1 MHATVDDP
9 PSATDLAT
17 HVVSVQS
24 ASPPPADS
32 PNEHGPLRRLKSKS
46 SLWSIGSSN
55 PDEEP
60 IPEPSSAEKNAG
72 KQSIFRRLSPALAA
86 RVKLLDG
93 GSKVTS
99 APRNASAVGR
109 IPEEQLK
116 ELDSQ
121 HKDLSIKVER
131 KGQAWNGVALTSPA
145 STTSPELSRRSASNN
160 LELPSQNLLQEFE
173 KALEK
178 GSDYTDAVVDGPEPP
193 VLADAPSVTVP
204 ETETDV
210 SSTSMSVVEAAPAQL
225 RADPDPSP
233 SPTGQDDQDTR
244 TDFEKYVDDTKRSEE
259 QAESAPE
266 PPPKDEE
273 PPSSP
278 THALSSSSNSQSYF
292 NPRGLQRAE
301 SIYSFSRA
309 SFSNQLSQLTSIP
322 LPQPG
327 ALETSIRNIATAL
340 AAVRALNG
348 AAEQIHIWI
357 RKASDVLSGLDS
369 EDDVEWAAAGGR
381 EGLDG
386 VDKAITRFESLVNV
400 YVAAIENVQLRDDIA
415 NVDSESLKT
424 IVRQMESILHNW
436 AQIKIKLRGVKEQVE
451 LAMEWEELWSN
462 VLGDV
467 GMEIDNLS
475 GMIFEM
481 EEKRHQSLLD
491 NGESTTGLDINEL
504 ETIVEESPIKG
515 RSPANRHLSLGPM
528 LAAASGTPVIKTPQ
542 DDSSYSNLMAL
553 FARMQ
558 PLRAS
563 LDFLPMRLSMF
574 QSRAEGVFPSACEEL
589 DDRRSRLEKS
599 YKVLEQ
605 DAEALRKELGEDKWI
620 IVFRNAGSQAQKM
633 FDSVERS
640 IAKLQEGLETN
651 AQVHN
656 PANLTKRI
664 ENYEAKK
671 IHYVPAIER
680 VISIIQKGVNDR
692 LTVNGE
698 VLRLLSDMTSRTDAL
713 KASLRVMD
721 SSLEDVQI
729 FKGQQLR
736 DSISS
741 IITMDSPATG
751 SAIDTPGSSPAS
763 SVIMSGSGYKPASTP
778 FGGSRRRE
786 SSVSSVA
793 ARSSSKVRRFSFVPQ
808 PTAGMTGRKSSIPKP
823 SGLTSPTHGKSS
835 FAVTPTPAGRRMS
848 RVPQPS
854 PIPNRPRWNNSTNT
868 NDLDVGHPYRPL
880 GATTPNGYRRTSAP
894 TRTTPR
900 PASTVP
906 FRRDMS
912 ASPAPSGGRSA
923 SRLSTRFASS
933 SRSPVRNASSPTP
946 LRPSVLDPP
955 PYSRLRRAS
964 PMMSSAA
971 TAGMNNAPRSRQ
983 SFAGMGTTFSRSV
996 SHALDM
1002 DASPTKPTRP
1012 GTSLGHST
1020 NSRRTSLLPLPK
1032 RTADKLAAQ
1041 KKADGRPPWRA

>member
-9 PSATDLAT
+9 PSSATDIAT
-17 HVVSVQS
+17 YPVSVQC
-24 ASPPPADS
+24 ASPPPAEGS
-32 PNEHGPLRRLKSKS
+32 PNEHGPSPLRRLKSKS

-55 PDEEP
+55 NEDEP
-60 IPEPSSAEKNAG
+60 ISEPSSAERNTG

-93 GSKVTS
+93 SSKVTS

-109 IPEEQLK
+109 IPEEHLNQLDN
-116 ELDSQ
+116 L
-121 HKDLSIKVER
+121 HKNLSIKVER
-131 KGQAWNGVALTSPA
+131 KGQTWNGVTLTSPGSA
-145 STTSPELSRRSASNN
+145 TSQSTKRSASNK
-160 LELPSQNLLQEFE
+160 LEIPNQDFLQELSHARE
-173 KALEK
+173 QGIDL
-178 GSDYTDAVVDGPEPP
+178 TDAIVDGLQSPARVVPHPP
-193 VLADAPSVTVP
+193 VTAPDA
-204 ETETDV
+204 ET
-210 SSTSMSVVEAAPAQL
+210 SAPPTSMSVTEPVSAPLRVDSEAESLPE
-225 RADPDPSP
+225 DKN
-233 SPTGQDDQDTR
+233 QDNR
-244 TDFEKYVDDTKRSEE
+244 TDFEKYVDDTKRNEE
-259 QAESAPE
+259 QADSAPE
-266 PPPKDEE
+266 PPPKDES
-273 PPSSP
+273 PSSP
-278 THALSSSSNSQSYF
+278 TYTLSSSSNTQSF
-292 NPRGLQRAE
+292 DPRELNRAE

-327 ALETSIRNIATAL
+327 ALETSIENISTAL

-348 AAEQIHIWI
+348 AAEQIQIWI
-357 RKASDVLSGLDS
+357 RKASDVLSGLDA

-381 EGLDG
+381 EGLEG

-400 YVAAIENVQLRDDIA
+400 YVTAIEKVQLRADIG
-415 NVDSESLKT
+415 NVDSANLRT
-424 IVRQMESILHNW
+424 IVSQMESILQNW
-436 AQIKIKLRGVKEQVE
+436 AQIKRKLGGVKEQVE

-481 EEKRHQSLLD
+481 EEKRHQALLD
-491 NGESTTGLDINEL
+491 TGETTGGLDINEL
-504 ETIVEESPIKG
+504 ETIVEESPSKG
-515 RSPANRHLSLGPM
+515 RSPANNRLSIGPL

-542 DDSSYSNLMAL
+542 DDSSHSNLMAL

-574 QSRAEGVFPSACEEL
+574 QSRANAVLPSACEEL
-589 DDRRSRLEKS
+589 DDRRDRLEKS

-640 IAKLQEGLETN
+640 ISKLQEGLETN
-651 AQVHN
+651 AQVNN
-656 PANLTKRI
+656 PGTLTKRI

-671 IHYVPAIER
+671 MHYVPAIER

-698 VLRLLSDMTSRTDAL
+698 VLRLLSDMTSRTNAL
-713 KASLRVMD
+713 KASLKVMD
-721 SSLEDVQI
+721 ASLEDVQI
-729 FKGQQLR
+729 FKGHQLR

-751 SAIDTPGSSPAS
+751 SAADTPGSSPAS
-763 SVIMSGSGYKPASTP
+763 SVVLSGGSGYKTSSTP
-778 FGGSRRRE
+778 LGSSRRE
-786 SSVSSVA
+786 SSVGSST
-793 ARSSSKVRRFSFVPQ
+793 ARSAMPNVRRFSGVPQ
-808 PTAGMTGRKSSIPKP
+808 PVTGRKSSIPKP
-823 SGLTSPTHGKSS
+823 SGLTSPTPGKTS
-835 FAVTPTPAGRRMS
+835 FAVTPTPSGRRMS

-854 PIPNRPRWNNSTNT
+854 PIPNRPRWNLNTNT
-868 NDLDVGHPYRPL
+868 NDLNTYQPF
-880 GATTPNGYRRTSAP
+880 GATTPNGHRNASAP
-894 TRTTPR
+894 VRTPR
-900 PASTVP
+900 PASTLP

-912 ASPAPSGGRSA
+912 SSPAPSSGRSM

-933 SRSPVRNASSPTP
+933 SRSPVRNMSSPTP
-946 LRPSVLDPP
+946 PRSSLLDPP
-955 PYSRLRRAS
+955 PYSRLRRPS
-964 PMMSSAA
+964 NMSSSG
-971 TAGMNNAPRSRQ
+971 TAGMVNTPRSRQ
-983 SFAGMGTTFSRSV
+983 SFAGMASSFSRSV
-996 SHALDM
+996 SHNQDNNE
-1002 DASPTKPTRP
+1002 SPTKPTRP

-1020 NSRRTSLLPLPK
+1020 NRRISLLPLPK
-1032 RTADKLAAQ
+1032 RTEKLATQQ
-1041 KKADGRPPWRA
+1041 KTDSRPRWRGA

>member
-1 MHATVDDP
+1 MHATVDGP
-9 PSATDLAT
+9 TPSATVIAPSAS
-17 HVVSVQS
+17 VSVTS
-24 ASPPPADS
+24 DSPPPPAVSGS
-32 PNEHGPLRRLKSKS
+32 PNDPGPSPLRRLKSKS
-46 SLWSIGSSN
+46 SLWSLGSSN
-55 PDEEP
+55 HSGQEDDS
-60 IPEPSSAEKNAG
+60 IPAEPSSAEKAAG
-72 KQSIFRRLSPALAA
+72 GKPGIFRRLSPALAA

-93 GSKVTS
+93 TNKVTS
-99 APRNASAVGR
+99 APRDPKNVGR

-121 HKDLSIKVER
+121 HQDLSIKVKR
-131 KGQAWNGVALTSPA
+131 RGQAWAGPTASSPDQQA
-145 STTSPELSRRSASNN
+145 QYFKRSASNR
-160 LELPSQNLLQEFE
+160 LEIPSHDLLQRATE
-173 KALEK
+173 AHAQGL
-178 GSDYTDAVVDGPEPP
+178 DYADAVIDGPEPP
-193 VLADAPSVTVP
+193 VLAAAYIPVPVPDAETNPSPAT
-204 ETETDV
+204 
-210 SSTSMSVVEAAPAQL
+210 SSMSVAEPAPAPL
-225 RADPDPSP
+225 RVEPASGPEPP
-233 SPTGQDDQDTR
+233 LPTDTAQDTR

-259 QAESAPE
+259 QSAESAPA
-266 PPPKDEE
+266 PPPKDS
-273 PPSSP
+273 PPSY
-278 THALSSSSNSQSYF
+278 AIASSSNSQSYF
-292 NPRGLQRAE
+292 NPMGLQRAE

-327 ALETSIRNIATAL
+327 ALETSIGNISTAL

-348 AAEQIHIWI
+348 AAEQIQIWI

-400 YVAAIENVQLRDDIA
+400 YVKAIENVQLRDDIV
-415 NVDSESLKT
+415 NVGAESLKT
-424 IVRQMESILHNW
+424 IVSQMESILHNW
-436 AQIKIKLRGVKEQVE
+436 AQIKNKLRGVKEQVE

-481 EEKRHQSLLD
+481 EEKRHHTLMDTGDSA
-491 NGESTTGLDINEL
+491 GGLDINEL
-504 ETIVEESPIKG
+504 ETIVEESPTKG
-515 RSPANRHLSLGPM
+515 RSPATNRLTM

-599 YKVLEQ
+599 YKVLEA

-633 FDSVERS
+633 FESVERS
-640 IAKLQEGLETN
+640 ISKLQEGLETN

-656 PANLTKRI
+656 PGNMTKRI

-671 IHYVPAIER
+671 MHYVPAIER

-713 KASLRVMD
+713 KASIRVMD
-721 SSLEDVQI
+721 TSLEDVQI
-729 FKGQQLR
+729 VKGQQLR

-763 SVIMSGSGYKPASTP
+763 SVVMSGSGYKTP
-778 FGGSRRRE
+778 MGSSSRRE
-786 SSVSSVA
+786 SSVGSA
-793 ARSSSKVRRFSFVPQ
+793 TTRSTMSKVRRLSGLPQ
-808 PTAGMTGRKSSIPKP
+808 VTATMTGRKSSIPKP
-823 SGLTSPTHGKSS
+823 TAP
-835 FAVTPTPAGRRMS
+835 VTPTPATRKTS
-848 RVPQPS
+848 HIPQPS
-854 PIPNRPRWNNSTNT
+854 TIPNRPRWNASTNL
-868 NDLDVGHPYRPL
+868 NDLHSSSGYL
-880 GATTPNGYRRTSAP
+880 STTTPSTSRKSSAP
-894 TRTTPR
+894 VYGR
-900 PASTVP
+900 PSSTVP
-906 FRRDMS
+906 FRREMS
-912 ASPAPSGGRSA
+912 ASPAPGAGRSL
-923 SRLSTRFASS
+923 SRLSNRLASS
-933 SRSPVRNASSPTP
+933 SRSPNRNVSSPTP
-946 LRPSVLDPP
+946 PRSALLDPP
-955 PYSRLRRAS
+955 PYSRLRRPS
-964 PMMSSAA
+964 GLSA
-971 TAGMNNAPRSRQ
+971 TPRSRQ
-983 SFAGMGTTFSRSV
+983 SFAGTGSFFNRSV
-996 SHALDM
+996 SSQAPGYEPQE
-1002 DASPTKPTRP
+1002 SPTKSTRP
-1012 GTSLGHST
+1012 GTALGHSGG
-1020 NSRRTSLLPLPK
+1020 RRTSLLPLPK
-1032 RTADKLAAQ
+1032 RSDKGGAASQAKLAA
-1041 KKADGRPPWRA
+1041 RPPWRG